1 MNPNSSRLIVVGEI
15 CASIA
20 GLIRLPLPAN
30 STNETD
36 TVVRVT
42 DGNIV
47 AIGGLM
53 QLQSQGTRSGL
64 PGSTNVPVLS
74 NLLGNQRNSG
84 SKREIVVLIKPTI
97 IRSREDW
104 REQAREAK
112 DRIDE
117 LGNARR
123 IITIDGSPP
132 PVPALTK

>member
-1 MNPNSSRLIVVGEI
+1 M
-15 CASIA
+15 
-20 GLIRLPLPAN
+20 
-30 STNETD
+30 
-36 TVVRVT
+36 VRVT

-53 QLQSQGTRSGL
+53 QLQSQGTKSGL

-74 NLLGNQRNSG
+74 NVLGNQQSTG

-117 LGNARR
+117 LGMARR
-123 IITIDGSPP
+123 VITIDGARPP
-132 PVPALTK
+132 AADPAK